1 MICDFKFKIYGL
13 GFKKCKVNIAKM
25 RYLVPFPSKN
35 THLRVFFFV
44 PLSPNLNACKSTTLK
59 KQIIYQKILFMKL
72 NFGVFRTM
80 MLSALLFIG
89 IAAEA
94 RVISGT
100 VKDPTGE
107 TIISASVVVKGT
119 TIGTVTDFDGNFTL
133 EVPDDAKVL
142 IFSYIG
148 MQTQEAEISGDVMNI
163 VLSESTEVLEEVVVT
178 GYGTTKKR
186 DLVTAVSSVSAEQ
199 LKDIPVTSAS
209 EALQGKLAGVT
220 VTTTEG
226 APDADVK
233 VRVRGGTSITQSNDP
248 LYIVDGFPVSSISDI
263 APTDIASMDVLKG
276 AAATAIY
283 GAQGA
288 NGVII
293 ITTKESDTDSD
304 KMEFHADYNGYVG
317 WKMLANR
324 LKNLDN
330 RDFMLLQ
337 YENFYLKGQA
347 GTDESDFPAWVIQD
361 YVTGTTYS
369 ASDLINGANDLERT
383 DWLDKTFGRT
393 GFVSNH
399 SISLNGGNKNAQ
411 FTLSYNRLDDKA
423 IMQESDYARNNLSLK
438 AKFKPFKNFTIGFT
452 TRYTGTKIN
461 GAGSNATKD
470 AGTSSESR
478 LRNSFAYTPIKLY
491 KKDSDSLDDEDA
503 VGGLY
508 DPLTTIRD
516 NYKFKQDTK
525 WNIQGYFSYK
535 FLKHFTWRSEI
546 GYEARNIQTDRFY
559 GKTTYEARANIQPMY
574 GSETT
579 EGVVT
584 RERGSRFRQTNTF
597 NWNQTFASAHNV
609 NLTVGEEILMMKGET
624 VTEKGAGFPSTMLG
638 KEVFQRLGSAQG
650 YTLSNYINPTDNMLS
665 IFARADYNYK
675 GRYYISGTFRA
686 DASTRFSKE
695 NQWGFFPAGAI
706 GWNIAEED
714 WMEPARVCLSQ
725 LKLRFDYGMAGN
737 NNVELGYLHTDF
749 LSQVTSTSTGSW
761 VNNMPTM
768 LIAGGTDKI
777 AANPNLKWETTITR
791 NLGLDYGFWNQRL
804 SGSLDLYMNSTK
816 DLIIKY
822 PLSGGYNWQYRNIGS
837 TRNMG
842 IEFSVNA
849 VILDK
854 RTGDLTYNLTVSANV
869 SSNNNKVV
877 DLGLEDGKYI
887 EDGTNGF
894 STKTFTP
901 KEFRLVKGESLGNFY
916 GYEVDG
922 WYTASDFVSVTPST
936 QIVGGETKNV
946 KATWKLKDGIAAP
959 ATADMGSPYPGMI
972 RLKDKNGD
980 GKIDSEDMRVIGNA
994 LPKAAGGFAIN
1005 FNIGGKKWGKVDLGM
1020 NFTYSIGNKILNM
1033 NKIDFTTILNN
1044 TNSTSFRNMLT
1055 LMSYG
1060 NRYSMFDENGNYLVD
1075 NMVANNGGDYA
1086 AAFAELDALN
1096 TNATIWSPFMQK
1108 YVLTDWAIEDGS
1120 FLRLNQLTVGY
1131 SLSEEWIKKAYI
1143 QKLRIYFQVSNV
1155 FCATKYSGFDP
1166 EVDVYSSKNPM
1177 MMGVDY
1183 SAYPKSRGYNIGLNL
1198 SF

>member
-1 MICDFKFKIYGL
+1 
-13 GFKKCKVNIAKM
+13 
-25 RYLVPFPSKN
+25 
-35 THLRVFFFV
+35 
-44 PLSPNLNACKSTTLK
+44 
-59 KQIIYQKILFMKL
+59 MKL
-72 NFGVFRTM
+72 NVSVFRTM
-80 MLSALLFIG
+80 MLSAMLLVG
-89 IAAEA
+89 LAVEA

-119 TIGTVTDFDGNFTL
+119 TIGTVTDFDGNYSL

-148 MQTQEAEISGDVMNI
+148 MQTQELEITGDVLNV
-163 VLSESTEVLEEVVVT
+163 VLSENSEVLDEVVVT

-186 DLVTAVSSVSAEQ
+186 DLVTAVASVSAEQ
-199 LKDIPVTSAS
+199 LKDIPVASAS
-209 EALQGKLAGVT
+209 EALQGKLAGVQ

-226 APDADVK
+226 SPDADVK

-304 KMEFHADYNGYVG
+304 KMTFHLDYNGYVG
-317 WKMLANR
+317 WKKLANR
-324 LKNLDN
+324 LDNLDN
-330 RDFMLLQ
+330 RDFMLMQ

-347 GTDESDFPAWVIQD
+347 GTGENDFPAWVIKD
-361 YVTGTTYS
+361 YVKGTSYNPST
-369 ASDLINGANDLERT
+369 LINGANDLERT
-383 DWLDKTFGRT
+383 DWLDETFGRT

-399 SISLNGGNKNAQ
+399 SVSVNGGNKNAQ
-411 FTLSYNRLDDKA
+411 FTLSYNRMDDKA

-452 TRYTGTKIN
+452 TRYTDTKVN

-516 NYKFKQDTK
+516 NYKYKEDVK
-525 WNIQGYFSYK
+525 WNVQGYLSYK
-535 FLKHFTWRSEI
+535 FLKHFTLRSEI
-546 GYEARNIQTDRFY
+546 GYEARHIETDRFY
-559 GKTTYEARANIQPMY
+559 GKTTYEARANIQPIY
-574 GSETT
+574 GNETT
-579 EGVVT
+579 EGVIT
-584 RERGSRFRQTNTF
+584 DQRASRFRQTNTF

-624 VTEKGAGFPSTMLG
+624 KTEKGAGFPSTMLG
-638 KEVFQRLGSAQG
+638 KEVFQRFGSAQD
-650 YTLSNYINPTDNMLS
+650 YTTTNYINPTDNMLS

-675 GRYYISGTFRA
+675 GRYYVSGTFRA
-686 DASTRFSKE
+686 DASTRFSSA

-737 NNVELGYLHTDF
+737 NNVDLGYLHTDF
-749 LSQVTSTSTGSW
+749 LPQVTSNSAASW

-768 LIAGGTDKI
+768 LIAGGSEKI

-791 NLGLDYGFWNQRL
+791 NLGLDYGFFNQRL
-804 SGSLDLYMNSTK
+804 SGSLDLYLNSTK

-822 PLSGGYNWQYRNIGS
+822 PISGGYNWQYRNIGS

-849 VILDK
+849 VILDE
-854 RTGDLTYNLTVSANV
+854 RSADLNYNLTVSANI
-869 SSNNNKVV
+869 SSNKNTVT
-877 DLGLEDGKYI
+877 DLGLEDDQFI
-887 EDGTNGF
+887 EIGTNGF
-894 STKTFTP
+894 SSKTFTP
-901 KEFRLVKGESLGNFY
+901 NEFRLVKGQAVGNFY
-916 GYEVDG
+916 GYQVEG
-922 WYTASDFVSVTPST
+922 WYHASDFASVTPSMDSSDPP
-936 QIVGGETKNV
+936 QNQ
-946 KATWKLKDGIAAP
+946 KATWTLKDGVPSVAVS
-959 ATADMGSPYPGMI
+959 DMGNPYPGMQ
-972 RLKDKNGD
+972 RLKDTNGD
-980 GKIDSEDMRVIGNA
+980 GKINSEDITVIGNA
-994 LPKAAGGFAIN
+994 LPKASGGFSIN
-1005 FNIGGKKWGKVDLGM
+1005 FNIGGRKWGKADLAL
-1020 NFTYSIGNKILNM
+1020 NFTYSIGNDVLNM

-1044 TNSTSFRNMLT
+1044 TNSTSFRNMLS
-1055 LMSYG
+1055 LMAYG
-1060 NRYSMFDENGNYLVD
+1060 QRYSMFDENGNYLVD
-1075 NMVANNGGDYA
+1075 NLVSANGGNYD
-1086 AAFAELDALN
+1086 AAFAELDAMN
-1096 TNATIWSPFMQK
+1096 SGATIWSPYMQK

-1131 SLSEEWIKKAYI
+1131 SLAEDWIKKAYI

>member
-1 MICDFKFKIYGL
+1 
-13 GFKKCKVNIAKM
+13 
-25 RYLVPFPSKN
+25 
-35 THLRVFFFV
+35 
-44 PLSPNLNACKSTTLK
+44 
-59 KQIIYQKILFMKL
+59 MKL
-72 NFGVFRTM
+72 NVSVFRTM
-80 MLSALLFIG
+80 MLSTMLLVG
-89 IAAEA
+89 LAVEA

-119 TIGTVTDFDGNFTL
+119 TIGTVTDFDGNYSL
-133 EVPDDAKVL
+133 DVPDDAKVL

-148 MQTQEAEISGDVMNI
+148 MQTQEVEITGDVLNV
-163 VLSESTEVLEEVVVT
+163 VLSENSEVLDEVVVT

-186 DLVTAVSSVSAEQ
+186 DLVTAVASVSAEQ
-199 LKDIPVTSAS
+199 LKDIPVASAS
-209 EALQGKLAGVT
+209 EALQGKLAGVQ

-226 APDADVK
+226 SPDADVK

-304 KMEFHADYNGYVG
+304 KMTFHLDYNGYVG
-317 WKMLANR
+317 WKKLANR
-324 LKNLDN
+324 LDNLDN
-330 RDFMLLQ
+330 RDFLLMQ

-347 GTDESDFPAWVIQD
+347 GTGENDFPAWVIKD
-361 YVTGTTYS
+361 YVKGTSYNPST
-369 ASDLINGANDLERT
+369 LINGANDLERT
-383 DWLDKTFGRT
+383 DWLDETFGRT

-399 SISLNGGNKNAQ
+399 SVSVNGGNKNAQ
-411 FTLSYNRLDDKA
+411 FTLSYNRMDDKA

-452 TRYTGTKIN
+452 TRYTDTKVN

-516 NYKFKQDTK
+516 NYKYKEDVK
-525 WNIQGYFSYK
+525 WNVQGYLSYK
-535 FLKHFTWRSEI
+535 FLKHFTLRSEI
-546 GYEARNIQTDRFY
+546 GYEARHIETDRFY
-559 GKTTYEARANIQPMY
+559 GKTTYEARANIQPIY
-574 GSETT
+574 GNETT
-579 EGVVT
+579 EGVIT
-584 RERGSRFRQTNTF
+584 DQRASRFRQTNTF

-624 VTEKGAGFPSTMLG
+624 KTEKGAGFPSTMLG
-638 KEVFQRLGSAQG
+638 KEVFQRFGSAQD
-650 YTLSNYINPTDNMLS
+650 YTTTNYINPTDNMLS

-675 GRYYISGTFRA
+675 GRYYVSGTFRA
-686 DASTRFSKE
+686 DASTRFSSA

-737 NNVELGYLHTDF
+737 NNVDLGYLHTDF
-749 LSQVTSTSTGSW
+749 LPQVTSNSAASW

-768 LIAGGTDKI
+768 LIAGGSEKI

-791 NLGLDYGFWNQRL
+791 NLGLDYGFFNQRL
-804 SGSLDLYMNSTK
+804 SGSLDLYLNSTK

-822 PLSGGYNWQYRNIGS
+822 PISGGYNWQYRNIGS

-849 VILDK
+849 VILDE
-854 RTGDLTYNLTVSANV
+854 RSADLNYNLTVSANI
-869 SSNNNKVV
+869 SSNKNTVT
-877 DLGLEDGKYI
+877 DLGLEDDQFI
-887 EDGTNGF
+887 EIGTNGF
-894 STKTFTP
+894 SSKTFTP
-901 KEFRLVKGESLGNFY
+901 NEFRLVKGQAVGNFY
-916 GYEVDG
+916 GYQVEG
-922 WYTASDFVSVTPST
+922 WYHASDFASVTPSMDSSDPP
-936 QIVGGETKNV
+936 QNQ
-946 KATWKLKDGIAAP
+946 KATWTLKDGVPSVAVS
-959 ATADMGSPYPGMI
+959 DMGNPYPGMQ
-972 RLKDKNGD
+972 RLKDTNGD
-980 GKIDSEDMRVIGNA
+980 GKINSEDITVIGNA
-994 LPKAAGGFAIN
+994 LPKASGGFSIN
-1005 FNIGGKKWGKVDLGM
+1005 FNIGGRKWGKADLAL
-1020 NFTYSIGNKILNM
+1020 NFTYSIGNDVLNM

-1044 TNSTSFRNMLT
+1044 TNSTSFRNMLS
-1055 LMSYG
+1055 LMAYG
-1060 NRYSMFDENGNYLVD
+1060 QRYSMFDENGNYLVD
-1075 NMVANNGGDYA
+1075 NLVSANGGNYD
-1086 AAFAELDALN
+1086 AAFAELDAMN
-1096 TNATIWSPFMQK
+1096 SGATIWSPYMQK

-1131 SLSEEWIKKAYI
+1131 SLAEDWIKKAYI

>member
-1 MICDFKFKIYGL
+1 
-13 GFKKCKVNIAKM
+13 
-25 RYLVPFPSKN
+25 
-35 THLRVFFFV
+35 
-44 PLSPNLNACKSTTLK
+44 
-59 KQIIYQKILFMKL
+59 MKL
-72 NFGVFRTM
+72 NLSVFRTM
-80 MLSALLFIG
+80 TLAALLFVG
-89 IAAEA
+89 IAVEA

-100 VKDPTGE
+100 VTDPTGE
-107 TIISASVVVKGT
+107 TVISASVLVKGT
-119 TIGTVTDFDGNFTL
+119 TIGTVTDFDGNYTL

-142 IFSYIG
+142 VFSYIG
-148 MQTQEAEISGDVMNI
+148 MATQELNITGDVMNV
-163 VLSESTEVLEEVVVT
+163 VLQENAEVLDEVVVT

-186 DLVTAVSSVSAEQ
+186 DLVTSVASVSADQ
-199 LKDIPVTSAS
+199 IKDVPVASAG

-226 APDADVK
+226 SPDADVK
-233 VRVRGGTSITQSNDP
+233 IRVRGGTSITQSNDP

-304 KMEFHADYNGYVG
+304 KMTFHFDYNGYVG
-317 WKMLANR
+317 WKKLAKR

-330 RDFMLLQ
+330 RDFMHMQ

-347 GTDESDFPAWVIQD
+347 GTGESDFPAWVIKD
-361 YVTGTTYS
+361 YVKGTTYDP
-369 ASDLINGANDLERT
+369 ATLINGANDLDRT
-383 DWLDKTFGRT
+383 DWLDETFGRT

-399 SISLNGGNKNAQ
+399 SFSVNGGNKNAQ
-411 FTLSYNRLDDKA
+411 FTLSYNRMDDKA

-452 TRYTGTKIN
+452 TRYTDTKIN

-478 LRNSFAYTPIKLY
+478 LRNAFSYTPIKLY

-516 NYKFKQDTK
+516 NYKFKKDVK
-525 WNIQGYFSYK
+525 WNVQGYFSYK

-546 GYEARNIQTDRFY
+546 GYESRHITTDRFY
-559 GKTTYEARANIQPMY
+559 GKTTYEARANIQPTY

-579 EGVVT
+579 EGVIT
-584 RERGSRFRQTNTF
+584 DQKASRFRQTNTF
-597 NWNQTFASAHNV
+597 NWNQTFNSAHNV
-609 NLTVGEEILMMKGET
+609 NLTVGNELLMSKGET
-624 VTEKGAGFPSTMLG
+624 KTEKGAGFPSTMLG
-638 KEVFQRLGSAQG
+638 KEVFQRFGNAQD
-650 YTLSNYINPTDNMLS
+650 YTVSNYINPTDNMLS
-665 IFARADYNYK
+665 LFTRIDYNYK
-675 GRYYISGTFRA
+675 SKYYVSATFRA
-686 DASTRFSKE
+686 DASTRFSKK

-714 WMEPARVCLSQ
+714 WMESAGSWLSQ

-737 NNVELGYLHTDF
+737 NNVDLGYLHTDF
-749 LSQVTSTSTGSW
+749 LPGVTGTSTTPW
-761 VNNMPTM
+761 VNNMTTM
-768 LIAGGTDKI
+768 LVAGGSEKI

-791 NLGLDYGFWNQRL
+791 NLGIDYGFFNQRL
-804 SGSLDLYMNSTK
+804 SGSIDLYLNSTK

-822 PLSGGYNWQYRNIGS
+822 PISGGYNWQYRNIGS

-849 VILDK
+849 VVLDK
-854 RTGDLTYNLTVSANV
+854 RSENLHYNLTISANV
-869 SSNNNKVV
+869 SSNSNKVT
-877 DLGLEDGKYI
+877 DLGLADGQYI
-887 EDGTNGF
+887 EVGTNGF
-894 STKTFTP
+894 SSKTFTP
-901 KEFRLVKGESLGNFY
+901 NEFRLVKGESVGNFY
-916 GYEVDG
+916 GYKVDG
-922 WYTASDFVSVTPST
+922 WYHASDFASVTPST
-936 QIVGGETKNV
+936 NAAGENQKAIWTLKNGV
-946 KATWKLKDGIAAP
+946 P
-959 ATADMGSPYPGMI
+959 AVAIADMGNPYPGMQ
-972 RLKDKNGD
+972 RLKDISGD
-980 GKIDSEDMRVIGNA
+980 GKIDAKDMTVIGNA
-994 LPKAAGGFAIN
+994 LPKAAGGFSIN
-1005 FNIGGKKWGKVDLGM
+1005 FNIGGKKWGHVDLGM
-1020 NFTYSIGNKILNM
+1020 NFTYSIGNDVLNM

-1044 TNSTSFRNMLT
+1044 TNSTSFRNMLPIIK
-1055 LMSYG
+1055 YG
-1060 NRYSMFDENGNYLVD
+1060 NRYSLFDENGGYLVD
-1075 NMVANNGGDYA
+1075 NFVSAAGGDYA
-1086 AAFAELDALN
+1086 AAFAELDAV
-1096 TNATIWSPFMQK
+1096 NANASMWSPYMQK
-1108 YVLTDWAIEDGS
+1108 YVVTDWSIEDGS

-1131 SLSEEWIKKAYI
+1131 SLAEEWIKKAYI

>member
-1 MICDFKFKIYGL
+1 M
-13 GFKKCKVNIAKM
+13 NQ
-25 RYLVPFPSKN
+25 S
-35 THLRVFFFV
+35 
-44 PLSPNLNACKSTTLK
+44 LS
-59 KQIIYQKILFMKL
+59 
-72 NFGVFRTM
+72 VFRTM
-80 MLSALLFIG
+80 VLSALLLVG

-107 TIISASVVVKGT
+107 TIISASVLVKGT
-119 TIGTVTDFDGNFTL
+119 TIGTVTDFDGNYTIN
-133 EVPDDAKVL
+133 VPDDAKVL
-142 IFSYIG
+142 VFSYIG
-148 MQTQEAEISGDVMNI
+148 MKTQELNITGDVMNV
-163 VLSESTEVLEEVVVT
+163 VLSENSEVLEEVVVT

-186 DLVTAVSSVSAEQ
+186 DLVTSVASVSADQ
-199 LKDIPVTSAS
+199 LKDVPVSSAS
-209 EALQGKLAGVT
+209 EALQGKLAGVQ

-226 APDADVK
+226 SPDADVK
-233 VRVRGGTSITQSNDP
+233 IRVRGGTSITQSNDP
-248 LYIVDGFPVSSISDI
+248 LYIVDGFPLSSISYI

-304 KMEFHADYNGYVG
+304 KMTFHLDYNGYVG
-317 WKMLANR
+317 WKKLANR
-324 LKNLDN
+324 LNNLDN
-330 RDFMLLQ
+330 RDFMLMQ
-337 YENFYLKGQA
+337 YENFYLKGEA
-347 GTDESDFPAWVIQD
+347 GTGENDFPAWVIKD
-361 YVTGTTYS
+361 YVKETTYS
-369 ASDLINGANDLERT
+369 ADQIINGANNLERT
-383 DWLDKTFGRT
+383 DWLGETFGRT

-399 SISLNGGNKNAQ
+399 SISVNGGNKNAQ

-423 IMQESDYARNNLSLK
+423 IMQESDYSRNNLSLK

-452 TRYTGTKIN
+452 SRYTGTKIN

-491 KKDSDSLDDEDA
+491 KKDGDSLDDEDA

-516 NYKFKQDTK
+516 NYKYKEDVK

-546 GYEARNIQTDRFY
+546 GYESRHIETDRFY
-559 GKTTYEARANIQPMY
+559 GKTTYEARANIQPTY
-574 GSETT
+574 GQETT
-579 EGVVT
+579 EGVIT
-584 RERGSRFRQTNTF
+584 SERTSRFRQTNTF
-597 NWNQTFASAHNV
+597 NWNQTFLKAHNV

-624 VTEKGAGFPSTMLG
+624 VTEKGAGFPSTMTG
-638 KEVFQRLGSAQG
+638 KEVFQRFGNAAA
-650 YTLSNYINPTDNMLS
+650 YTTNNYINPTDNMLS
-665 IFARADYNYK
+665 LFARADYNYK
-675 GRYYISGTFRA
+675 SRYYASVTFRA
-686 DASTRFSKE
+686 DASTRFSSE
-695 NQWGFFPAGAI
+695 HQWGLFPAGAI
-706 GWNIAEED
+706 GWNIAEEEF
-714 WMEPARVCLSQ
+714 MEPAQSWLSQ

-737 NNVELGYLHTDF
+737 NNVDLGYLHTDF
-749 LSQVTSTSTGSW
+749 LPGVTGTSATSW
-761 VNNMPTM
+761 VNGMETM
-768 LIAGGTDKI
+768 LIAGGNEKI

-791 NLGLDYGFWNQRL
+791 NLGLDYGFFNQRL

-822 PLSGGYNWQYRNIGS
+822 PISGGYNWQYRNIGS

-854 RTGDLTYNLTVSANV
+854 RSENLSYNLTVSANV
-869 SSNNNKVV
+869 SSNGNKIT
-877 DLGLEDGKYI
+877 DLGLADGQYI
-887 EDGTNGF
+887 EVGTNGF
-894 STKTFTP
+894 SSKTFTP
-901 KEFRLVKGESLGNFY
+901 NEFRLVKGQAVGNFY
-916 GYEVDG
+916 GYQVEG
-922 WYTASDFVSVTPST
+922 WYHASDFASVTPST
-936 QIVGGETKNV
+936 NNLNENQ
-946 KATWKLKDGIAAP
+946 KAVWTLKDGVPSVAIS
-959 ATADMGSPYPGMI
+959 DMGNPYPGMQ
-972 RLKDKNGD
+972 RLKDITGD
-980 GKIDSEDMRVIGNA
+980 GKIDANDITVIGNA
-994 LPKAAGGFAIN
+994 LPKAAGGFSIN
-1005 FNIGGKKWGKVDLGM
+1005 FNIGGKKWGKADLAM
-1020 NFTYSIGNKILNM
+1020 NFTYSIGNDVLNM

-1044 TNSTSFRNMLT
+1044 TNSTSFRNMLP
-1055 LMSYG
+1055 LVAYG
-1060 NRYSMFDENGNYLVD
+1060 KRYSLFDKNGGYLVD
-1075 NMVANNGGDYA
+1075 NLVSANGGDYA
-1086 AAFAELDALN
+1086 AAFNELDALN
-1096 TNATIWSPFMQK
+1096 AGASMWAPYMQK

-1155 FCATKYSGFDP
+1155 FCITKYSGFDP

>member
-1 MICDFKFKIYGL
+1 
-13 GFKKCKVNIAKM
+13 
-25 RYLVPFPSKN
+25 
-35 THLRVFFFV
+35 
-44 PLSPNLNACKSTTLK
+44 
-59 KQIIYQKILFMKL
+59 MKL
-72 NFGVFRTM
+72 NVSVFRTM
-80 MLSALLFIG
+80 MLSALLLVG
-89 IAAEA
+89 MAAEA

-119 TIGTVTDFDGNFTL
+119 TIGTVTDFDGNYTL
-133 EVPDDAKVL
+133 DVPDDAKVL
-142 IFSYIG
+142 VFSYIG
-148 MQTQEAEISGDVMNI
+148 MKTQELEIAGDVMNV
-163 VLSESTEVLEEVVVT
+163 VLAENSEVLDEVVVT

-186 DLVTAVSSVSAEQ
+186 DLVTAVASVSAEQ
-199 LKDIPVTSAS
+199 LKDIPVASAS
-209 EALQGKLAGVT
+209 EALQGKLAGVQ

-226 APDADVK
+226 SPDAEVK

-304 KMEFHADYNGYVG
+304 KMTFHFDYNGYVG
-317 WKMLANR
+317 WKKLANR
-324 LKNLDN
+324 LENLDN
-330 RDFMLLQ
+330 RDFMLMQ

-347 GTDESDFPAWVIQD
+347 GTGENDFPAWVIKD
-361 YVTGTTYS
+361 YVKETNYDP
-369 ASDLINGANDLERT
+369 AKLINGANDLERT
-383 DWLDKTFGRT
+383 DWLDETFGRT

-399 SISLNGGNKNAQ
+399 SFSVNGGNKNAQ
-411 FTLSYNRLDDKA
+411 FTLSYNRMDDKA

-452 TRYTGTKIN
+452 TRYTDTKVN

-478 LRNSFAYTPIKLY
+478 LRNSFSYTPIKLY

-516 NYKFKQDTK
+516 NYKYKEDVK
-525 WNIQGYFSYK
+525 WNVQGYFSYK

-546 GYEARNIQTDRFY
+546 GYEARHIETDRFY
-559 GKTTYEARANIQPMY
+559 GKTTYEARANIQPIY
-574 GSETT
+574 GNETT
-579 EGVVT
+579 EGVIT
-584 RERGSRFRQTNTF
+584 DQRESRFRQTNTF

-624 VTEKGAGFPSTMLG
+624 KTEKGAGFPSTMLG
-638 KEVFQRLGSAQG
+638 KEVFQRFGSAQD
-650 YTLSNYINPTDNMLS
+650 YTTTNYINPTDNMLS
-665 IFARADYNYK
+665 LFARADYNYK
-675 GRYYISGTFRA
+675 SRYYISGTFRA
-686 DASTRFSKE
+686 DASTRFSSA
-695 NQWGFFPAGAI
+695 NQWGFFPAGAV
-706 GWNIAEED
+706 GWNIAEEE
-714 WMEPARVCLSQ
+714 WMEPAASWLSQ

-737 NNVELGYLHTDF
+737 NNVDLGYLHTDF
-749 LSQVTSTSTGSW
+749 LPQVTSTSTGAW
-761 VNNMPTM
+761 VNNMSTM
-768 LIAGGTDKI
+768 LIAGGSEKI

-791 NLGLDYGFWNQRL
+791 NLGLDYGFFNQRL
-804 SGSLDLYMNSTK
+804 SGSLDLYLNSTK

-822 PLSGGYNWQYRNIGS
+822 PISGGYNWQYRNIGS

-849 VILDK
+849 VILDH
-854 RTGDLTYNLTVSANV
+854 RSDNLSYNLTVSANV
-869 SSNNNKVV
+869 SSNKNTVT
-877 DLGLEDGKYI
+877 DLGLEDGQYI
-887 EDGTNGF
+887 EVGTNGF
-894 STKTFTP
+894 SSKTFTP
-901 KEFRLVKGESLGNFY
+901 NEFRLVKGQSVGNFY
-916 GYEVDG
+916 GYQVDG
-922 WYTASDFVSVTPST
+922 WYHASDFASVTPSMDSSDPP
-936 QIVGGETKNV
+936 KNQ
-946 KATWKLKDGIAAP
+946 KAIWTLKDGVPSVAVS
-959 ATADMGSPYPGMI
+959 DMGNPYPGMQ
-972 RLKDKNGD
+972 RLKDTNGD
-980 GKIDSEDMRVIGNA
+980 EKIDANDITVIGNA
-994 LPKAAGGFAIN
+994 LPKAAGGFSIN
-1005 FNIGGKKWGKVDLGM
+1005 FNIGGRKWGKVDLAM
-1020 NFTYSIGNKILNM
+1020 NFTYSIGNDVLNM

-1044 TNSTSFRNMLT
+1044 TNSTSFRNMLAIT
-1055 LMSYG
+1055 AYG
-1060 NRYSMFDENGNYLVD
+1060 QRYSLFDENGGYLVD
-1075 NMVANNGGDYA
+1075 NLVSANGGDYA
-1086 AAFAELDALN
+1086 AAFAELDARN
-1096 TNATIWSPFMQK
+1096 SNVSIWSPYMQK

-1166 EVDVYSSKNPM
+1166 EVDVYSSKNPV